1 MKHLRQYIRQ
11 LLFEVYELDDE
22 QRKRRNQLID
32 RYGYQYGSQL
42 ARAAGLD
49 LARDQLEDRFLLQ
62 QYQEEL
68 NDPQGRKLKAAFMN
82 GDVTILHSMTYQ
94 GSTMRM
100 GLGGDK
106 DKEAMASDWIKSFG
120 KKGNATLSTSAYFGA
135 PTESI
140 KAKRLI
146 GNAEFVI
153 SAKGLILKGYP
164 VFVGTAD
171 LFSQT
176 IGALDDKVKAHWK
189 SSGTVKRP
197 NKDNVIIGDD
207 GSLRG
212 ITRLGRLR
220 KVGFSGETLLDN
232 WTVIG
237 TYISDTND
245 RGFPRSQEELQAWID
260 DSLKMGLPCNV
271 YGTDGK
277 LIKRF
282 EP

>member
-1 MKHLRQYIRQ
+1 MKQLRKYIRQ

-22 QRKRRNQLID
+22 QRKRRDKLID
-32 RYGYQYGSQL
+32 RFGYHYGSQL

-49 LARDQLEDRFLLQ
+49 LARDQRRDRRLLR

-68 NDPQGRKLKAAFMN
+68 NDPQGKKLKRAFMN
-82 GDVTILHSMTYQ
+82 GEITILHSMTYE

-106 DKEAMASDWIKSFG
+106 DKEAMASDWIKSYG
-120 KKGNATLSTSAYFGA
+120 KKGNNTLSTAAYFGS

-140 KAKRLI
+140 KASRLI

-164 VFVGTAD
+164 IFVGTAD

-189 SSGTVKRP
+189 NSGTVKRP
-197 NKDNVIIGDD
+197 NKDNVFRGDD

-237 TYISDTND
+237 TYISDRNE
-245 RGFPRSQEELQAWID
+245 RGFPRSPEDLQAWID
-260 DSLKMGLPCNV
+260 DSLKLGLPCNV
-271 YGTDGK
+271 YKTDGK
-277 LIKRF
+277 LIKRY